1 MTKELLENIIK
12 GCKTDKQVL
21 KALDKNKVKYSDDT
35 KESIS
40 FNLHLEN
47 NLRIY
52 KNMRKEYVVQQWSKV
67 EWKPS
72 NTPTF
77 FATNSYF

>member
-1 MTKELLENIIK
+1 MTKELLENMIK

-21 KALDKNKVKYSDDT
+21 KVLDKNKVKYSDDT

-52 KNMRKEYVVQQWSKV
+52 KNMRKEYVVQHWSKV
-67 EWKPS
+67 EWKPT
-72 NTPTF
+72 NVPTF

>member
-21 KALDKNKVKYSDDT
+21 KALDKAKIKYSDDT

-52 KNMRKEYVVQQWSKV
+52 KNMRKEYIVQKWSKV
-67 EWKPS
+67 EWKPT

>member
-21 KALDKNKVKYSDDT
+21 KVLDKNKVKYSDDT

-52 KNMRKEYVVQQWSKV
+52 KNMRKQYIVQQWSKV
-67 EWKPS
+67 EWKPT
-72 NTPTF
+72 NIPTF
-77 FATNSYF
+77 FTTNSYF

>member
-1 MTKELLENIIK
+1 MTKELLENMIK

-21 KALDKNKVKYSDDT
+21 KVLDKNKVKYSDDT

-52 KNMRKEYVVQQWSKV
+52 KNM
-67 EWKPS
+67 
-72 NTPTF
+72 
-77 FATNSYF
+77 